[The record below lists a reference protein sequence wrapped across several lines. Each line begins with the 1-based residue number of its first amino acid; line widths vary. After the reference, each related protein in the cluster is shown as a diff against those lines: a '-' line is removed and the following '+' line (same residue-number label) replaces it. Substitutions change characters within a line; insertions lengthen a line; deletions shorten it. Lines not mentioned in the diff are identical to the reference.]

1 MALLIKQ
8 SDVQSFRE
16 DGVVILRGVF
26 KEWIDILANGADFHL
41 NNPSEQSLV
50 HQNEKYSRVNF

>member
-16 DGVVILRGVF
+16 DGVVILRGFF
-26 KEWIDILANGADFHL
+26 KDWIDILANGANFHL
-41 NNPSEQSLV
+41 ENPSDRSLV
-50 HQNEKYSRVNF
+50 HQNENIKANF